1 MSLKTIIRIAVIHS
15 VIVFT
20 KNILLF
26 LADTCFNIR
35 KLYNAFDKIRIDFN
49 YY

>member
-1 MSLKTIIRIAVIHS
+1 MSSTLKTIIGIAVIHS

-26 LADTCFNIR
+26 LAETCFDIY
-35 KLYNAFDKIRIDFN
+35 KLYNSF
-49 YY
+49 